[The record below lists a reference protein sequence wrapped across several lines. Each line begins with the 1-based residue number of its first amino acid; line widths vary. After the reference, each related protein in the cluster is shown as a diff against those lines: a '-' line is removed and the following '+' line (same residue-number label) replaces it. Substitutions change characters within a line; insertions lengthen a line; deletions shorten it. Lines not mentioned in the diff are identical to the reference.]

1 MKVVLEKY
9 QKMMSN
15 RTSVLMAVLLLL
27 GLGLRL
33 LDLTDPPLDF
43 HPTRQ
48 YRGALIARSIYYD
61 MLPDADPERRELASE
76 MRSDFPEFEPPL
88 LETVVALGYILLGSE
103 QLWLARL
110 IVSLFWVLGGW
121 GLYLL
126 VKRTVSA
133 ESALVSLAY
142 YLFLPFAV
150 YASRSFQPDPLM
162 TVAIIFTTY
171 SAMRWA
177 EEQNWKWAILTASC
191 AVLAVIAKV
200 VAAYMIAGLMFAVVL
215 HIGLRRAMRQPQ
227 VWMMAAIM
235 FILPGSYYFLSIGES
250 SSNYFQN
257 WMVALMPLVLERSF
271 YVGWLRRLYSF
282 NRLALLAALA
292 GFALSRRGLGRK
304 MLIGLLVGYV
314 VYGFTLPHQTMTHNY
329 YHIQFTPVVAWC
341 LAYAVQWMLDQLGG
355 YDKQLPV
362 LGLSALLLASLLPAA
377 VAAHTLL
384 KEDHRHEPGYWVY
397 IAEQVPE
404 DGQTIGLVQQYG
416 HLLMYYGWKE
426 VALWPPSG
434 ELYLAELRGNPNVE
448 DFPAFFKHKTEGMD
462 YFLITSFNQFER
474 QEELY
479 DHLYASYQIHAE
491 GQGYLVFDLQ

>member
-162 TVAIIFTTY
+162 TVAIIFIP
-171 SAMRWA
+171 SDH
-177 EEQNWKWAILTASC
+177 
-191 AVLAVIAKV
+191 VI
-200 VAAYMIAGLMFAVVL
+200 
-215 HIGLRRAMRQPQ
+215 
-227 VWMMAAIM
+227 
-235 FILPGSYYFLSIGES
+235 
-250 SSNYFQN
+250 
-257 WMVALMPLVLERSF
+257 
-271 YVGWLRRLYSF
+271 
-282 NRLALLAALA
+282 
-292 GFALSRRGLGRK
+292 
-304 MLIGLLVGYV
+304 
-314 VYGFTLPHQTMTHNY
+314 
-329 YHIQFTPVVAWC
+329 TP
-341 LAYAVQWMLDQLGG
+341 
-355 YDKQLPV
+355 
-362 LGLSALLLASLLPAA
+362 
-377 VAAHTLL
+377 
-384 KEDHRHEPGYWVY
+384 
-397 IAEQVPE
+397 
-404 DGQTIGLVQQYG
+404 
-416 HLLMYYGWKE
+416 
-426 VALWPPSG
+426 
-434 ELYLAELRGNPNVE
+434 
-448 DFPAFFKHKTEGMD
+448 
-462 YFLITSFNQFER
+462 
-474 QEELY
+474 
-479 DHLYASYQIHAE
+479 
-491 GQGYLVFDLQ
+491 